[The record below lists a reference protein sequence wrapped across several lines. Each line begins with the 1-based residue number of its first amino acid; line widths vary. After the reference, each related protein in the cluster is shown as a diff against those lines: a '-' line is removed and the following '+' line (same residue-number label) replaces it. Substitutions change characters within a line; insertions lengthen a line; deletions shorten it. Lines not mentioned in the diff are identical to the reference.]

1 MFQSDILDSC
11 SEVALHGAASSSPSD
26 CSGKFASPAAQ
37 PEDRKCLQK
46 ELDVVDLSPS
56 SHLSSLSL
64 VSVPEA
70 KPEEGWL
77 SSRRDLAEAWSQF
90 PATAAPCSS
99 NLLVQVPSRFHAE
112 TKSVSSR
119 KERAACFTKNRDA
132 SAFSRPPPLSI
143 SWLGQATFA
152 CSAII
157 CTPISACSFLSWDA
171 IFGCAHFKQSKAMTM
186 SSPLSRRPRRYFQPG
201 GRVAR
206 CA

>member
-1 MFQSDILDSC
+1 MTQLKVFCRLFQSDILDSC
-11 SEVALHGAASSSPSD
+11 SEVALHGAASSTRSD

-119 KERAACFTKNRDA
+119 KRACCMFHEESRCLSLLETTPAVDLVAWPGHFRLLGHYLHTN
-132 SAFSRPPPLSI
+132 FSLLLSLVGCHF
-143 SWLGQATFA
+143 WMCPFQA
-152 CSAII
+152 I
-157 CTPISACSFLSWDA
+157 
-171 IFGCAHFKQSKAMTM
+171 
-186 SSPLSRRPRRYFQPG
+186 
-201 GRVAR
+201 
-206 CA
+206 